1 MTAGGQ
7 KSPSGKPD
15 TITPTSVL
23 SVTQRAEV
31 QRHTLFVLVFGQVV
45 GAAALGAAI
54 TVGGFVVEHIV
65 GVGSAWIGA
74 STAAVT
80 GGSGAAAQVLSR
92 IMHRYGR
99 RMGMQL
105 GYGLAAV
112 GGLVACLGVQCS
124 VLWVFLLGL
133 FCYGAGSSTNLLAR
147 YAATDL
153 ALPDQRGRAMGLILF
168 ASTFGSI
175 FGPTLVV
182 PAEHLGSSWFGLDM
196 YAGPWL
202 FSSFFFACAAVNVG
216 VRLRPDP
223 LLVKTAEQP
232 VVRSGKSVRLRDSLI
247 AINGC
252 APARLALVSM
262 VVAQA
267 VMVGVMAIAP
277 IDMKHHD
284 HEAVS
289 SLVVAVHIAGMFAFS
304 PLVGRFA
311 DRRGRLAAI
320 GTGMVVLLAA
330 CGLSTLAKAG
340 VVLMF
345 AAMFALGVGWCFALI
360 GGSSLLIENVP
371 AALTVPVQGTADLI
385 TALCGGAASV
395 LCGVVMGRWSFA
407 TVALGSAVL
416 TVPVLV
422 GILRHC
428 RAVRH
433 PAVG

>member
-1 MTAGGQ
+1 MTADGA
-7 KSPSGKPD
+7 SS
-15 TITPTSVL
+15 L
-23 SVTQRAEV
+23 SVAQRAEV
-31 QRHTLFVLVFGQVV
+31 QRHTLTVLVTGQVV

-80 GGSGAAAQVLSR
+80 GGSGVMAQVLSR
-92 IMHRYGR
+92 IMHRCGR
-99 RMGMQL
+99 RVGMQL
-105 GYGLAAV
+105 GYGLATV
-112 GGLVACLGVQCS
+112 GGIIACVGVEGS

-133 FCYGAGSSTNLLAR
+133 FCYGAGPSTNLLAR

-168 ASTFGSI
+168 ASTFGSV

-182 PAEHLGSSWFGLDM
+182 PAEHLGSSWFGLGI

-216 VRLRPDP
+216 WRLRPDP
-223 LLVKTAEQP
+223 LLVRVAEEP
-232 VVRSGKSVRLRDSLI
+232 LTTPEGTVRLRNSLG
-247 AINGC
+247 AINRS
-252 APARLALVSM
+252 APARLALVAM

-267 VMVGVMAIAP
+267 VMVGVMAMAP
-277 IDMKHHD
+277 IDMKHHH
-284 HEAVS
+284 HEAIS

-311 DRRGRLAAI
+311 DRQGRLAAV

-330 CGLSTLAKAG
+330 CGVSIFASAS
-340 VVLMF
+340 VALMF

-360 GGSSLLIENVP
+360 GGSSLLTDNVP
-371 AALTVPVQGTADLI
+371 AALTVPVQGTADLT

-395 LCGVVMGRWSFA
+395 VCGLVMGQWGFA
-407 TVALGSAVL
+407 AVALASAVL

-422 GILRHC
+422 GV
-428 RAVRH
+428 VRH
-433 PAVG
+433 HRSALGPAAG